1 MAPFVEFISQLA
13 GILAEDSRFS
23 PEEGEREAKRIEAA
37 SRQEIG
43 RSVSRG
49 YGTIIFYASHS
60 YYVATLERDFIKR
73 LNRGG
78 DTWPPRAIAIGL
90 E

>member
-13 GILAEDSRFS
+13 GILSEDSRFS

>member
-13 GILAEDSRFS
+13 GILAEDSGVS

-43 RSVSRG
+43 QSVRRG

-60 YYVATLERDFIKR
+60 YYVASLERDFIKH
-73 LNRGG
+73 LNRGA
-78 DTWPPRAIAIGL
+78 DTWPPRAIVIGA

>member
-1 MAPFVEFISQLA
+1 MVPFVEFIAQLA
-13 GILAEDSRFS
+13 GLLAEDPRFS
-23 PEEGEREAKRIEAA
+23 PEEAEREAQRIEAA
-37 SRQEIG
+37 NRQEIG
-43 RSVSRG
+43 QSIRRG